1 MKNIALGLSQT
12 SMNLAGKIHQ
22 FYFLLR
28 FLLVNSI
35 VCQRVK

>member
-1 MKNIALGLSQT
+1 MKNIVSGLSQT
-12 SMNLAGKIHQ
+12 SMNLAAKIHQ

-28 FLLVNSI
+28 FLIVNPI